1 MAEPRKAADLIQEK
15 GTAGNIG
22 VAALWHFVVGQEE
35 GDTARA
41 DQLVDKLWNEKDKN
55 LPKAALFLA
64 RSTHKNNIKKFEES
78 L

>member
-1 MAEPRKAADLIQEK
+1 M
-15 GTAGNIG
+15 
-22 VAALWHFVVGQEE
+22 AALWHFVVGQEE

-41 DQLVDKLWNEKDKN
+41 DQLVDRLWNEKDKN

-64 RSTHKNNIKKFEES
+64 RSAHKNNIKKFEES